1 VTNGV
6 NLRIALAG
14 AAAALAFAAPAAAA
28 PPTRDV
34 VVCNEAGMAFYAN
47 GGTLS
52 VVGNDDPNPPARHKD
67 QLSALP
73 GHGVG
78 LLHAAEMS
86 PALAL
91 CAPAQPPAQDGGSEG
106 DAGNN
111 GAGDTTGTGVV
122 TGGDNGGGA

>member
-1 VTNGV
+1 MTNGV

-14 AAAALAFAAPAAAA
+14 AAAALVLAAPAAAA

-34 VVCNEAGMAFYAN
+34 VVCNEAGMAFYDH

-67 QLSALP
+67 NLSALP

-91 CAPAQPPAQDGGSEG
+91 CAPASDQGGSEDNAG
-106 DAGNN
+106 DN
-111 GAGDTTGTGVV
+111 GAGDTTGGGIV